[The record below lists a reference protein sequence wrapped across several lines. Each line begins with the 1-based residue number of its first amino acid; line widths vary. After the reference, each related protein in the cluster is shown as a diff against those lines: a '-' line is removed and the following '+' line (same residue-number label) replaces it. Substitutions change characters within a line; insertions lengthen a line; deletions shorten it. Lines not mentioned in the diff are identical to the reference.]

1 MSFEIINE
9 KIREDHNKCF
19 DTILNGAQK
28 IIDFMNRN
36 KNPQNVAYL
45 ENSIPKIEDLA
56 PTTIPMIKGIMNMT
70 QNFKAPLPPQKLTKS
85 LDPKANIVNF
95 DIIAVSLKI
104 SNTLDAITEVRKL
117 VNSEVENEDVRYK
130 IELKLYELQNS
141 LSSFLKE
148 NNNCID

>member
-9 KIREDHNKCF
+9 KIRDDHNKCF

-36 KNPQNVAYL
+36 KTPQNVAYL
-45 ENSIPKIEDLA
+45 ENSIPKIEDLSPA
-56 PTTIPMIKGIMNMT
+56 IPMIKGIMKMT
-70 QNFKAPLPPQKLTKS
+70 QNFTAPLPPQKLVKS

-95 DIIAVSLKI
+95 DIIAVSLKL

-117 VNSEVENEDVRYK
+117 VNAEVENEDVRYK